1 MHNLVEEML
10 RDVKVVR
17 VLVSVFLNDF
27 EDGRESI
34 FTVVSSFICNQVK
47 DLININVEFVMF
59 SADDGL
65 RLVTLVLFVEP
76 DLMLQIRDV
85 GEKLGK
91 TKHII

>member
-59 SADDGL
+59 SADNGL